1 MFLKNISKVS
11 LILLL
16 FVFPLQAI
24 ETLTFTSIKN
34 AAFENFAL
42 SVMKKVYLTMDIKIA
57 LVPVPAKRS
66 LKLANRGDGFDGE
79 LFRISGVE
87 KTYRNLIPIK
97 VPLHESNWMVYSQDK
112 SIKINGWESLKP
124 YKIGIRRG
132 VVTTERGTQGMNIE
146 VVNTNEQLFK
156 LLQKK
161 RIDVAILSSGNGQKL
176 LRKSVY
182 SNIYQLKTPV
192 HKVNVYH
199 YIHNKNKHLVPK
211 LTQIMKQFKKE
222 GVIAKIREETYPSK

>member
-1 MFLKNISKVS
+1 MFLKISKVWV
-11 LILLL
+11 ILVLTML
-16 FVFPLQAI
+16 HLQAI

-42 SVMKKVYLTMDIKIA
+42 SVMEKVYLSMDIKIN

-66 LKLANRGDGFDGE
+66 LKLANSGDGFDGE

-87 KTYRNLIPIK
+87 KIYTNLIPIK

-112 SIKINGWESLKP
+112 SIKVNGWKSLKP

-132 VVTTERGTQGMNIE
+132 VVTTEKGTKGMKIE
-146 VVNTNEQLFK
+146 VVNSNEQLFK
-156 LLQKK
+156 LLQRK

-176 LRKSVY
+176 LRKAAY
-182 SNIYQLKTPV
+182 SNIYQLETPV

-199 YIHNKNKHLVPK
+199 YIHKKNIHIVPK
-211 LTQIMKQFKKE
+211 VTQIMNNLKKE
-222 GVIAKIREETYPSK
+222 GIIAKIRKETYPSK

>member
-1 MFLKNISKVS
+1 MFLKKICKASIV
-11 LILLL
+11 LLL
-16 FVFPLQAI
+16 WILPLQGM

-66 LKLANRGDGFDGE
+66 LKLANSGDGFDGE

-87 KTYRNLIPIK
+87 KTYTNLIPIE

-112 SIKINGWESLKP
+112 NIKVNGWESLRP

-132 VVTTERGTQGMNIE
+132 VVTTEKGTQGMDIE
-146 VVNTNEQLFK
+146 VVNNNEQLFE
-156 LLQKK
+156 LLQRK

-176 LRKSVY
+176 LKKSIY
-182 SNIYQLKTPV
+182 SNIYQLTTPV

-199 YIHNKNKHLVPK
+199 YIHKKNKHLVPK
-211 LTQIMKQFKKE
+211 VTEIMKKFKQE
-222 GVIAKIREETYPSK
+222 GILMKIREKTYPSK